1 MSDMKGEEGC
11 AECFV
16 KTIYSLKYVYFIFF
30 LWNARSGPYVT
41 VCKSDLRAYLHI
53 MNLYC

>member
-30 LWNARSGPYVT
+30 YGMLAPGP
-41 VCKSDLRAYLHI
+41 
-53 MNLYC
+53 M